1 MRDSRNSTREQD
13 VMSQAAQPDSHHSKE
28 KVVVAYVA
36 GNAEEAM
43 VIRGL
48 LASNGIYSPGSE
60 STDPFPL
67 NEPLDASHGV
77 DILVLESQAE
87 KARQLIDENIK
98 DNAAA
103 SSSDSS
109 DE

>member
-1 MRDSRNSTREQD
+1 
-13 VMSQAAQPDSHHSKE
+13 MSQAAQPDSHHSKE
-28 KVVVAYVA
+28 KVVVAHVA

-43 VIRGL
+43 VIRGP

-77 DILVLESQAE
+77 DILVLESQAN
-87 KARQLIDENIK
+87 KARQLIEDYLK
-98 DNAAA
+98 DNAAS
-103 SSSDSS
+103 SSSDSA

>member
-1 MRDSRNSTREQD
+1 
-13 VMSQAAQPDSHHSKE
+13 MSQAAQPDSHHSKE

-77 DILVLESQAE
+77 DILVLESQAD
-87 KARQLIDENIK
+87 KARQIIDENLK

>member
-1 MRDSRNSTREQD
+1 MRDSRNSTREQEN
-13 VMSQAAQPDSHHSKE
+13 MSQAAQPDSHHSKE

>member
-1 MRDSRNSTREQD
+1 
-13 VMSQAAQPDSHHSKE
+13 MSAKPEPHHSKE

-77 DILVLESQAE
+77 DILVLESQAD
-87 KARQLIDENIK
+87 KARQIIEENLK

-103 SSSDSS
+103 SSSEPSG
-109 DE
+109 E